1 MMLRQ
6 ASSKHR
12 LFLLMMLCLGGISHL
27 NAQHFD
33 QSYQQWKA
41 QQQARD
47 QQLANQT
54 NNHYYLSRPAS
65 QQNIKQ
71 ISSSQNIQADKVS
84 LNQANLQQLQMLN
97 GVGEKKAQA
106 IMEYRQKNGGF
117 KSVDELMNIK
127 GIGPKLFE
135 KNKVRLML

>member
-1 MMLRQ
+1 MIFRQ

-12 LFLLMMLCLGGISHL
+12 LFLLMILCVGCISHL
-27 NAQHFD
+27 NAQQFD

-47 QQLANQT
+47 QQLANQA
-54 NNHYYLSRPAS
+54 NNNYYLSRPTS

-71 ISSSQNIQADKVS
+71 VSSSLNIQGDKIS
-84 LNQANLQQLQMLN
+84 LNQANLQQLQTLN
-97 GVGEKKAQA
+97 GVGEKKAQT

-135 KNKVRLML
+135 KNKARLML